1 MSGADPFTLEIV
13 REKLT
18 AAADEMGVVLARSSM
33 SPIVYEVLDFACGIT
48 DAAARIVAQTN
59 GLTLF
64 TGTFGPQIEGVLA
77 KFGLDG
83 MRDGDVFATNIPYNG
98 GTHTCDVC
106 LIRPIVVAGSVV
118 GFAVTVTH
126 WIEIGGAV
134 PGSISPEATEVY
146 QEGLQLPAIRIVEQ
160 GRPNEAV
167 WDIIRQNIR
176 LPRTG
181 IGDLNAGL
189 AAVAIGERRVA
200 EACERYGAGLVLH
213 AFERILDHG
222 EQIARAEIRKI
233 PNGVYRAVGFIDGD
247 GHSDDP
253 IHIEVAVTVGDDTI
267 HADFT
272 GCAAAPRGPVS
283 CATGAL
289 LSACKT
295 VVRAITAPHASSN
308 DGFFRPFMLTI
319 PPGTVFSAEPP
330 SPTGWYYE
338 SSAFA
343 TDLMWRALAP
353 VVPERLGAGSYCSL
367 CCAYLVGED
376 AAAGELFV
384 LAEPNVGGWGGSA
397 AGDGESA
404 LIATTDGDT
413 YNYPVEVIEARY
425 PLIVER
431 YALNTEA
438 GGGAGRWRGGFGI
451 VREYRLLGSRGAS
464 GFGSFGGW
472 ARQPWPL
479 DGGAEGSHNT
489 LVYVRDGVPT
499 PPHGRVPRLDLA
511 DGDLARATT
520 GTGGGWGDPLER
532 EPWRVRE
539 DVLDGYVTVAAAR
552 EAYSVALDPATLALD
567 AAETARLRAE
577 RRAVAALAPG
587 RRP

>member
-1 MSGADPFTLEIV
+1 MAVADPFTLEIV
-13 REKLT
+13 RDKLT

-48 DAAARIVAQTN
+48 DLQARIVAQTN

-77 KFGLDG
+77 KFGLAG
-83 MRDGDVFATNIPYNG
+83 MRDGDVFATNNPYAG

-106 LIRPIVVAGSVV
+106 LIRPVFSGGAVVA
-118 GFAVTVTH
+118 FAVTVTH

-146 QEGLQLPAIRIVEQ
+146 QEGLQLPAIRVVDE

-189 AAVAIGERRVA
+189 AALAIAERRVV
-200 EACERYGAGLVLH
+200 EACERYGSDTVQL
-213 AFERILDHG
+213 AFDRILDHG

-233 PNGVYRAVGFIDGD
+233 PNGLYRAEGYVDGD
-247 GHSDDP
+247 GHTDDP
-253 IHIEVAVTVGDDTI
+253 IHIQVVVTVGDDTI

-272 GCAAAPRGPVS
+272 GCAPAARGPVNCS
-283 CATGAL
+283 TGAL

-295 VVRAITAPHASSN
+295 VVRAITAPQASSN
-308 DGFFRPFMLTI
+308 DGFFRPFSLTI
-319 PPGTVFSAEPP
+319 PPGTIFSAESP

-338 SSAFA
+338 ASAFA
-343 TDLMWRALAP
+343 NDLMWRALAP
-353 VVPERLGAGSYCSL
+353 VVPERLGAGSYASL
-367 CCAYLVGED
+367 CCSYLFGED
-376 AAAGELFV
+376 AATGELFV

-397 AGDGESA
+397 HGDGESA

-413 YNYPVEVIEARY
+413 YNYPVEIVEARY
-425 PLIVER
+425 PILVER

-438 GGGAGRWRGGFGI
+438 GGGAGRWRGGFGV
-451 VREYRLLGSRGAS
+451 VREYRLHGSRAAAGY
-464 GFGSFGGW
+464 GSMGGW
-472 ARQPWPL
+472 ARRPWGL
-479 DGGAEGSHNT
+479 AGGAEGSHNT
-489 LVYVRDGVPT
+489 LVYTRSGSAT
-499 PPHGRVPRLDLA
+499 PPHGRVPRLALA
-511 DGDLARATT
+511 DGDLARSTT
-520 GTGGGWGDPLER
+520 GTGGGWGDPFQR

-539 DVLDGYVTVAAAR
+539 DVLDGYIEAAAAR
-552 EAYSVALDPATLALD
+552 AEYGVVLDLATLALD
-567 AAETARLRAE
+567 EAATAALRAARE
-577 RRAVAALAPG
+577 GASA
-587 RRP
+587 

>member
-1 MSGADPFTLEIV
+1 MIGADPFTLEIV

-48 DAAARIVAQTN
+48 DAVARIVAQTN

-106 LIRPIVVAGSVV
+106 LIRPIVVASSVV
-118 GFAVTVTH
+118 AFAVTVTH

-146 QEGLQLPAIRIVEQ
+146 QEGLQLPAIRVVEQ

-189 AAVAIGERRVA
+189 AALAIGERRVA
-200 EACERYGAGLVLH
+200 EACERYGAPLVLH
-213 AFERILDHG
+213 AFGHILDHG

-233 PNGVYRAVGFIDGD
+233 PNGVYRAEGFVDGD
-247 GHSDDP
+247 GHTDDP

-272 GCAAAPRGPVS
+272 GCAPAARGPVN

-295 VVRAITAPHASSN
+295 VVRAITAPQASSN
-308 DGFFRPFMLTI
+308 DGFFRPFTLTI
-319 PPGTVFSAEPP
+319 PPGTIFSAEPP

-338 SSAFA
+338 ASAFA
-343 TDLMWRALAP
+343 NDLMWRALAP
-353 VVPERLGAGSYCSL
+353 VVPERLGAGSYASL
-367 CCAYLVGED
+367 CCSYLVGEE
-376 AAAGELFV
+376 AGTGELFV

-413 YNYPVEVIEARY
+413 YNYPVEVVEARY
-425 PLIVER
+425 PVLVER

-438 GGGAGRWRGGFGI
+438 GGGAGRWRGGFGV
-451 VREYRLLGSRGAS
+451 VREYRLHGAQAAS
-464 GFGSFGGW
+464 GYGSLGGW
-472 ARQPWPL
+472 ARRPWAL
-479 DGGAEGSHNT
+479 AGGSEGSHNT
-489 LVYVRDGVPT
+489 LVYVRGGVAT
-499 PPHGRVPRLDLA
+499 RPHGRVPRLDLA
-511 DGDLARATT
+511 NGDLARSTT
-520 GTGGGWGDPLER
+520 GTGGGWGDPHQR
-532 EPWRVRE
+532 EPERVRE

-552 EAYSVALDPATLALD
+552 AEYGVALDPATLALD
-567 AAETARLRAE
+567 AAETARLRAAPGAGASPGE
-577 RRAVAALAPG
+577 RRP
-587 RRP
+587 

>member
-1 MSGADPFTLEIV
+1 MAVADPFTLEIV
-13 REKLT
+13 RDKLT

-48 DAAARIVAQTN
+48 DLQARIVAQTN

-77 KFGLDG
+77 KFGLAG
-83 MRDGDVFATNIPYNG
+83 MRDGDVFATNNPYAG

-106 LIRPIVVAGSVV
+106 LIRPVFSGGAVVA
-118 GFAVTVTH
+118 FAVTVTH

-146 QEGLQLPAIRIVEQ
+146 QEGLQLPAIRVVDE

-189 AAVAIGERRVA
+189 AALAIAERRVV
-200 EACERYGAGLVLH
+200 EACERYGSDTVQL
-213 AFERILDHG
+213 AFDRILDHG

-233 PNGVYRAVGFIDGD
+233 PNGVYCAEGYVDGD
-247 GHSDDP
+247 GHSDEP
-253 IHIEVAVTVGDDTI
+253 IHIQVAVTVGDDTI

-272 GCAAAPRGPVS
+272 GCAPAARGPVNCS
-283 CATGAL
+283 TGAL

-295 VVRAITAPHASSN
+295 VVRAITAPQASSN
-308 DGFFRPFMLTI
+308 DGFFRPFSLTI
-319 PPGTVFSAEPP
+319 PPGTIFSAESP

-338 SSAFA
+338 ASAFA
-343 TDLMWRALAP
+343 NDLMWRALAP
-353 VVPERLGAGSYCSL
+353 VVPERLGAGSYASL
-367 CCAYLVGED
+367 CCSYLFGED
-376 AAAGELFV
+376 AATGELFV

-397 AGDGESA
+397 HGDGESA

-413 YNYPVEVIEARY
+413 YNYPVEIVEARY
-425 PLIVER
+425 PILVER
-431 YALNTEA
+431 YALNTEG
-438 GGGAGRWRGGFGI
+438 GGGAGRWRGGFGV
-451 VREYRLLGSRGAS
+451 VREYRLHGSRAAAGY
-464 GFGSFGGW
+464 GSMGGW
-472 ARQPWPL
+472 ARRPWGL
-479 DGGAEGSHNT
+479 AGGAEGSHNT
-489 LVYVRDGVPT
+489 LVYTRSGSAT
-499 PPHGRVPRLDLA
+499 PPHGRVPRLALA
-511 DGDLARATT
+511 DGDLARSTT
-520 GTGGGWGDPLER
+520 GTGGGWGDPFQR

-539 DVLDGYVTVAAAR
+539 DVLDGYIEAAAAR
-552 EAYSVALDPATLALD
+552 AEYGVVLDPATLALD
-567 AAETARLRAE
+567 EAATAALRAAGGE
-577 RRAVAALAPG
+577 VQA
-587 RRP
+587 

>member
-1 MSGADPFTLEIV
+1 MRDADPFTLEIV
-13 REKLT
+13 RDKLT

-77 KFGLDG
+77 KFGLAG
-83 MRDGDVFATNIPYNG
+83 MRDGDVFATNIPYLG

-106 LIRPIVVAGSVV
+106 LIRPVVVGGAVVA
-118 GFAVTVTH
+118 FAVTVTH
-126 WIEIGGAV
+126 WIEIGGMV
-134 PGSISPEATEVY
+134 PGSISPEATEIY
-146 QEGLQLPAIRIVEQ
+146 QEGLQLPAIRVVEQ

-189 AAVAIGERRVA
+189 AALAIAERRVA
-200 EACERYGAGLVLH
+200 ESCERYGVELVLH
-213 AFERILDHG
+213 AFDHILEHG

-233 PNGVYRAVGFIDGD
+233 PNGVYRAEGYIDGD

-253 IHIEVAVTVGDDTI
+253 IHIQVAVTIGDDSI

-272 GCAAAPRGPVS
+272 GCAPAARGPVNCS
-283 CATGAL
+283 TGAL

-295 VVRAITAPHASSN
+295 VVRAITAPQASSN
-308 DGFFRPFMLTI
+308 DGFFRPFSLTI
-319 PPGTVFSAEPP
+319 PPGTVFSAQPP

-338 SSAFA
+338 ASAFA
-343 TDLMWRALAP
+343 TDLMWRAIASL
-353 VVPERLGAGSYCSL
+353 VPERLGAGSYCSL
-367 CCAYLVGED
+367 SCSYLFGE
-376 AAAGELFV
+376 AAATGELFV

-397 AGDGESA
+397 HGDGESA

-413 YNYPVEVIEARY
+413 YNYPVEIVEARY
-425 PLIVER
+425 PLLVER
-431 YALNTEA
+431 YALNVEA
-438 GGGAGRWRGGFGI
+438 GGGAGRWRGGFGV
-451 VREYRLLGSRGAS
+451 VREYRLHGSRAAAAY
-464 GFGSFGGW
+464 GSFGGW
-472 ARQPWPL
+472 DRKPWGL
-479 DGGAEGSHNT
+479 AGGAEGSHNL

-499 PPHGRVPRLDLA
+499 PPHGRVPRLALA
-511 DGDLARATT
+511 DGDRTRATT
-520 GTGGGWGDPLER
+520 GTGGGWGDPLDR
-532 EPWRVRE
+532 EAWRVRE
-539 DVLDGYVTVAAAR
+539 DVLDGYVSAAAAR
-552 EAYSVALDPATLALD
+552 EDYGVVLDPATHALD
-567 AAETARLRAE
+567 DAAT
-577 RRAVAALAPG
+577 AALRST
-587 RRP
+587 RRGGTA

>member
-1 MSGADPFTLEIV
+1 MAQADPFTLEIV
-13 REKLT
+13 RDKLT

-48 DAAARIVAQTN
+48 DADARIVAQTN

-64 TGTFGPQIEGVLA
+64 TGTFGPQIETVLA
-77 KFGLDG
+77 KFGREG
-83 MRDGDVFATNIPYNG
+83 MRDGDVFATNVPYWG

-106 LIRPIVVAGSVV
+106 LIRPIVVQDELA

-146 QEGLQLPAIRIVEQ
+146 QEGLQLPAIRVVEQ

-189 AAVAIGERRVA
+189 AALAIGERRVA
-200 EACERYGAGLVLH
+200 EAAERYGLPTVLQ
-213 AFERILDHG
+213 AFARILEHG
-222 EQIARAEIRKI
+222 EQIARAEIAKI
-233 PNGVYRAVGFIDGD
+233 PNGVYRAEGFVDGD
-247 GHSDDP
+247 GHTDDP
-253 IHIEVAVTVGDDTI
+253 IRIVVAVTVGDDTI

-272 GCAAAPRGPVS
+272 GCDPAPRGPVS

-295 VVRAITAPHASSN
+295 VVRAITAPQASSN
-308 DGFFRPFMLTI
+308 DGFFRPFTLTI
-319 PPGTVFSAEPP
+319 PPGTVFSAAPP

-338 SSAFA
+338 ASAFA

-353 VVPERLGAGSYCSL
+353 VVPGRLGAGSYTSL
-367 CCAYLVGED
+367 CCAYLVGEE
-376 AAAGELFV
+376 AGSGELFV

-413 YNYPVEVIEARY
+413 CNYPVEVIEARY
-425 PLIVER
+425 PLLVER

-451 VREYRLLGSRGAS
+451 VRKVRLHGSRGAS
-464 GFGSFGGW
+464 GYGSFGGW
-472 ARQPWPL
+472 ARRPWAL
-479 DGGAEGSHNT
+479 DGGVEGSVNT
-489 LVYVRDGVPT
+489 LVYERGGVPT
-499 PPHGRVPRLDLA
+499 PPHGRVPQTPLA
-511 DGDLARATT
+511 DGDRACAST
-520 GTGGGWGDPLER
+520 GSGGGWGDPLDR
-532 EPWRVRE
+532 EPWRVR
-539 DVLDGYVTVAAAR
+539 DDALDGYITAAA
-552 EAYSVALDPATLALD
+552 ALADYGVVLHPATLALD
-567 AAETARLRAE
+567 EAATEAE
-577 RRAVAALAPG
+577 RARRRAARAAGGGSA
-587 RRP
+587 